1 MGGTAVKDDEIGIIP
16 FGVFEATSED
26 FLEAG
31 GVVVLLA
38 AELELAI
45 FGAIGYAVDENHH
58 GADDILAGL
67 VGNVVALNAARGL
80 REAQEMLELGEGAI
94 RGNVH
99 EFFVGK
105 DDFLLELLET
115 IELLTESGGGFVV
128 LGVGGGAHLLLK
140 LAQEFV
146 AAALKVE
153 AELAEVFLVF
163 LGGGFAD
170 FNAGGETKIGV

>member
-1 MGGTAVKDDEIGIIP
+1 M
-16 FGVFEATSED
+16 
-26 FLEAG
+26 EAG

-38 AELELAI
+38 AELKLAI
-45 FGAIGYAVDENHH
+45 FGAVGDAVDKNHH

-67 VGNVVALNAARGL
+67 VGNVVTFNAARGL
-80 REAQEMLELGEGAI
+80 REVQEMLELGEGAI
-94 RGNVH
+94 RGDIH

-105 DDFLLELLET
+105 DDFLLEFLEAV
-115 IELLTESGGGFVV
+115 ELLAEGGGGFVV
-128 LGVGGGAHLLLK
+128 LGVGGGAHLLFK
-140 LAQEFV
+140 LAQKFV

-170 FNAGGETKIGV
+170 FNAGGETEVGV